1 MEWRSAAVVL
11 AIFADAP
18 HGVVFIERAAHLRRH
33 ASQIGLPGG
42 VADAADGGDPVVT
55 ALREMREEVGVGPDL
70 VRVVGRLPEVRHTVN
85 HLAVTPL
92 VAVLD
97 PGAPLTID
105 HTETVGVFTVP
116 LESIVE
122 AGAIR
127 EDAVRSSALGKVIYA
142 FAHEERDIWGLTAR
156 ILASFAEL
164 WNEPESKLR
173 AAIESLLQ

>member
-1 MEWRSAAVVL
+1 M
-11 AIFADAP
+11 
-18 HGVVFIERAAHLRRH
+18 
-33 ASQIGLPGG
+33 
-42 VADAADGGDPVVT
+42 
-55 ALREMREEVGVGPDL
+55 
-70 VRVVGRLPEVRHTVN
+70 GRLPEVRHTLN

-92 VAVLD
+92 VGVLD

-156 ILASFAEL
+156 ILVRLPIGGTSPIE
-164 WNEPESKLR
+164 LR